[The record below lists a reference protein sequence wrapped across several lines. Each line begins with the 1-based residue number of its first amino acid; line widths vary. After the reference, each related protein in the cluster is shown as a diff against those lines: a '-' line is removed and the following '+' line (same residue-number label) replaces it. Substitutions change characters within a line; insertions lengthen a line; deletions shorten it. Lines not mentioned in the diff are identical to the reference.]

1 MRSTSTAQCRTL
13 ICRRATIRSRS
24 STRSSGRSKLD
35 SSRNLTNSAPRD
47 RCFAAR
53 SFLEPA
59 SDVLPR
65 VVGAAHQR
73 SRLDVME
80 SQRERGRFDFGELG
94 RRYVASD
101 GDMLCRRTQILAER
115 QDVALDVVEIAN
127 HVEQLLIGF
136 AQAEHHTRLGE
147 HRLAETARGVL
158 GVTNN
163 VERALVVSA
172 GPD

>member
-13 ICRRATIRSRS
+13 TCRRATIRSRS
-24 STRSSGRSKLD
+24 STRNSGRSKLA
-35 SSRNLTNSAPRD
+35 SRRNLTISAPRD

-65 VVGAAHQR
+65 VIRAAHQR
-73 SRLDVME
+73 SRLYVME
-80 SQRERGRFDFGELG
+80 AHRECCGLDLGELC

-101 GDMLCRRTQILAER
+101 RNVIGRRTQILAQR

-127 HVEQLLIGF
+127 HFEQLIVSL
-136 AQAEHHTRLGE
+136 AQAEHYARLGE
-147 HRLAETARGVL
+147 NRLAEPARSVL
-158 GVTNN
+158 RVTDD
-163 VERALVVSA
+163 VERTPVVSA
-172 GPD
+172 RPH